1 MALEIS
7 RPGPDPQ
14 EPHTRLFNPSPQ
26 PAACPGAPGLSWCT
40 RRVPSFLG
48 KPSWLVLSLGLPFW
62 KVWGSVPPT
71 PASLGNHMKHGM
83 GVKAVDLWSFPGAGS
98 GDPRPGLSLRGAA
111 PGGAGAPACSLAP
124 PPGKKHT
131 PAVLLVA
138 AGHRSSQ
145 AIKLGDCVY
154 GLYFSYQYLPFM
166 APLSAVAR
174 ALCLVPRIPG

>member
-1 MALEIS
+1 MGT
-7 RPGPDPQ
+7 PGPACPSEELLQ
-14 EPHTRLFNPSPQ
+14 EGQGLL
-26 PAACPGAPGLSWCT
+26 PAAWPHL
-40 RRVPSFLG
+40 
-48 KPSWLVLSLGLPFW
+48 
-62 KVWGSVPPT
+62 
-71 PASLGNHMKHGM
+71 
-83 GVKAVDLWSFPGAGS
+83 
-98 GDPRPGLSLRGAA
+98 
-111 PGGAGAPACSLAP
+111 LA
-124 PPGKKHT
+124 KKHT